1 MQANNTAY
9 RAFIKNY
16 NKPQKKLIMPVDIL
30 PVASSDSLI
39 SNIPIKIKSLW
50 DTGATL
56 TIIKPQLMDKLK
68 LRMVRAGSSATIAG
82 LGANMHKADYT
93 VLSIQL
99 RDNFEINWCPVYV
112 LDFSVDV
119 DIIIGMDIIG
129 MGDFAV
135 CNTNN
140 ETSFSFAVPSFPD
153 RINFAE
159 KAKIFNGL

>member
-1 MQANNTAY
+1 MQANNTNC
-9 RAFIKNY
+9 RAFIKEY
-16 NKPQKKLIMPVDIL
+16 GKLQKIIIMPVNIL
-30 PVASSDSLI
+30 PVASSDNTI
-39 SNIPIKIKSLW
+39 SNTPIRVKSLW

-56 TIIKPQLMDKLK
+56 SIIKPQLRDKLK

-82 LGANMHKADYT
+82 LGEHMHKADYT

-119 DIIIGMDIIG
+119 DLIIGMDIIG

-140 ETSFSFAVPSFPD
+140 ETSFSFVIPSLPA
-153 RINFAE
+153 RINFNNM
-159 KAKIFNGL
+159 AKNSGSY